1 MIPEQIF
8 WWALALIAVVAAV
21 WIVTVTVF
29 AAVALFKPRGK
40 VAKALEV
47 KS

>member
-1 MIPEQIF
+1 MIPELIF
-8 WWALALIAVVAAV
+8 WWALAVIAVVAAL
-21 WIVTVTVF
+21 WISTITVF